1 MMLTHM
7 ARLIAILLSVAAG
20 VISVIGM
27 GAIFSGEYWIVVAI
41 TSLLEATKVIAATWL
56 HAYWEEI
63 SRKLKLYLSLA
74 VVVLM
79 AITSIGIY
87 GFLSRAHIKQQVAF
101 ETGEVSKLPGLK
113 ARINIERERIADYE
127 KQINQIDTALTA
139 MTEKGK
145 SRDAK
150 KAIDEANKQRQT
162 RNGFLEEKAK
172 ALDRIGELEAE
183 KTKVEAQVKSYEV
196 EVGPLKY
203 VAALYYGSNATT
215 EQLENAVRVLILLLV
230 FVFDPLAIA
239 LLIASNAIVGRSKAE
254 EEVDI
259 IDCDT
264 DFDEPVKKKIEKRNL
279 TPRKGPNKSRKM
291 TNPTKVS
298 IGPLVPKRPR
308 RKRSNTLDLS
318 NLTLG

>member
-1 MMLTHM
+1 MMLTHV

-27 GAIFSGEYWIVVAI
+27 GAIFSGEYWIVVVI

-56 HAYWEEI
+56 HAYWDEI
-63 SRKLKLYLSLA
+63 SRKLKFYLSLA

-101 ETGEVSKLPGLK
+101 ETGEVSKLPGLE

-172 ALDRIGELEAE
+172 ALDRIGELESE
-183 KTKVEAQVKSYEV
+183 KTQVEAQVKSYEV

-215 EQLENAVRVLILLLV
+215 EQLESAVRILILLLV

-239 LLIASNAIVGRSKAE
+239 LLVASNTVAGKTKP
-254 EEVDI
+254 EEVAV
-259 IDCDT
+259 IDNDT
-264 DFDEPVKKKIEKRNL
+264 DFDEPAKKKIEKRNL
-279 TPRKGPNKSRKM
+279 TPRRGSIKSRKM
-291 TNPTKVS
+291 TNPTRVPIS
-298 IGPLVPKRPR
+298 PLAPKRPR

-318 NLTLG
+318 NLTLD